1 MMRLFVAV
9 DLNGIKKN
17 WQLPGG
23 SSLEPE
29 LTLLHAKTWH
39 FTLKVIGEGMPES
52 VAVEAKASSRR
63 PCQNRKPG
71 SKALRHNFTAQK
83 HFIRLHERENRESS
97 RTLFLALQAYTRT
110 LNLLTW
116 REFTWV
122 SQNLH
127 MNSFSSR
134 L

>member
-52 VAVEAKASSRR
+52 VAVKLKLPHVALARTGNPDPRLSAIISRHKNTSFGFMNVKTVKAQELCFGPAGLYSD
-63 PCQNRKPG
+63 
-71 SKALRHNFTAQK
+71 
-83 HFIRLHERENRESS
+83 IES
-97 RTLFLALQAYTRT
+97 FDMA
-110 LNLLTW
+110 
-116 REFTWV
+116 
-122 SQNLH
+122 
-127 MNSFSSR
+127 
-134 L
+134 